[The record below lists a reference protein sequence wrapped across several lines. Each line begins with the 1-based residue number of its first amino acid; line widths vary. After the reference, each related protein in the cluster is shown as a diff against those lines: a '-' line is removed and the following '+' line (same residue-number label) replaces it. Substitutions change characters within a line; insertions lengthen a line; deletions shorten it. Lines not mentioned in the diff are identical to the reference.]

1 MKMKIMRAP
10 RKQALY
16 DQIEALKQENK
27 RAKDAFKF
35 LGLPDLDDPTF
46 EAKLTHLA
54 FKMGLLKR
62 T

>member
-1 MKMKIMRAP
+1 MKIMRAP

-16 DQIEALKQENK
+16 DQINALKEENK
-27 RAKDAFKF
+27 RAKEAFKF
-35 LGLPDLDDPTF
+35 LGLPDIDDPNF

-54 FKMGLLKR
+54 YRMGLLKR